1 MISKLKYA
9 AIVLI
14 GFCFSCV
21 AVKNLKTENE
31 KTKIMLGNIS
41 NRIQE
46 KRNEL
51 NIILSKIAK
60 AESDILSCNA
70 KIEDKEKNK

>member
-1 MISKLKYA
+1 MKKPK
-9 AIVLI
+9 
-14 GFCFSCV
+14 FFV
-21 AVKNLKTENE
+21 A
-31 KTKIMLGNIS
+31 GNIS

-60 AESDILSCNA
+60 AEGDNFIVKC
-70 KIEDKEKNK
+70 EKLKTKKKT